1 MVKNLPANAGDVGSI
16 PVLGRSPREG
26 NGNPFQHSCLE
37 KTMDRGAG
45 QATVHGIA
53 KSWRRL
59 CDFHCVSFLLL
70 VTLTSCDSIF
80 NKSNKT
86 NKKESKYKE
95 QSLLRESAQGNQEQP
110 SQD

>member
-1 MVKNLPANAGDVGSI
+1 
-16 PVLGRSPREG
+16 
-26 NGNPFQHSCLE
+26 
-37 KTMDRGAG
+37 MDRGAG
-45 QATVHGIA
+45 QAAVDGIA

-59 CDFHCVSFLLL
+59 CDFHCVSFLL
-70 VTLTSCDSIF
+70 VTLTSCGSIF

-86 NKKESKYKE
+86 NKKESKCKE

>member
-1 MVKNLPANAGDVGSI
+1 MQEDQGSV
-16 PVLGRSPREG
+16 PGSGRSGEG
-26 NGNPFQHSCLE
+26 NGNPLQHSCLE

-45 QATVHGIA
+45 QAAVDGIA

-59 CDFHCVSFLLL
+59 RDFHFVSFLLL
-70 VTLTSCDSIF
+70 VTPTSCGSIF

-86 NKKESKYKE
+86 NKKESKCKE